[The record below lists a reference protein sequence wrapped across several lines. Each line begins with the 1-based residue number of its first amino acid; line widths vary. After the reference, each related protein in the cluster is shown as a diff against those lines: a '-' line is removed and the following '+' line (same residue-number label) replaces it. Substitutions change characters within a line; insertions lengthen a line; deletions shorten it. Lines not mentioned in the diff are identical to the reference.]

1 MLLRRQI
8 EDLEKG
14 LKTSMLSRL
23 LTALSLISLILV
35 VLYLQSESLFTIL
48 ICFVC
53 ILALYEWIAN
63 NFKNKLFGFF
73 LIFNFGF
80 WSIFLIL
87 GWESY
92 FDNDIGSPL
101 IMSFFLYGIIIL
113 NTALFD
119 TFAYIIGSNFGK
131 TFLTKKISPN
141 KTLEGLVGG
150 LFSSI
155 IFGSLI
161 GLSLVPKNY
170 WIIFIFILGGLFAFL
185 GDLLIS
191 FFKRQAGV
199 KDTGTILPGH
209 GGILD
214 RIDSHLLATPLL
226 IIILFLSV
234 SL

>member
-1 MLLRRQI
+1 MLLKRQI

-35 VLYLQSESLFTIL
+35 VLYLQSAWLFSIL

-53 ILALYEWIAN
+53 MLALYEWIAN

-80 WSIFLIL
+80 WSIFFIL
-87 GWESY
+87 GWELY
-92 FDNDIGSPL
+92 FDKVL
-101 IMSFFLYGIIIL
+101 IWNYYLLYGIIIL

-131 TFLTKKISPN
+131 TYIVKKISPN

-155 IFGSLI
+155 ILGSLI

-170 WIIFIFILGGLFAFL
+170 WIIVIFILGGLSAFL

-191 FFKRQAGV
+191 FFKRQTGV

-226 IIILFLSV
+226 IIILFLLV

>member
-1 MLLRRQI
+1 MRFYI
-8 EDLEKG
+8 FHP
-14 LKTSMLSRL
+14 
-23 LTALSLISLILV
+23 LIL
-35 VLYLQSESLFTIL
+35 
-48 ICFVC
+48 
-53 ILALYEWIAN
+53 
-63 NFKNKLFGFF
+63 
-73 LIFNFGF
+73 
-80 WSIFLIL
+80 SIFLIL

-101 IMSFFLYGIIIL
+101 VMSFFLYGIIIL

-131 TFLTKKISPN
+131 TYIVKKISPN

-155 IFGSLI
+155 ILGSLI

-170 WIIFIFILGGLFAFL
+170 WIIIIFILGGLSAFF

-191 FFKRQAGV
+191 FFKRQTGV
-199 KDTGTILPGH
+199 KDTGKILPGH